1 MGADRKDESLS
12 QLDLLTTNEAADA
25 LRLKPQSLRAL
36 RLRGGG
42 PTYVRIGGPRGRAYY
57 AEEDLKSWISNRKFR
72 STAEESVAK
81 ERAEDDSTP

>member
-1 MGADRKDESLS
+1 MGADRKHESLS
-12 QLDLLTTNEAADA
+12 QLELLTTGEAAHE

-57 AEEDLKSWISNRKFR
+57 ALEDLRSWVLKRKFR
-72 STAEESVAK
+72 STAEESAAN
-81 ERAEDDSTP
+81 EHAEEDSTP